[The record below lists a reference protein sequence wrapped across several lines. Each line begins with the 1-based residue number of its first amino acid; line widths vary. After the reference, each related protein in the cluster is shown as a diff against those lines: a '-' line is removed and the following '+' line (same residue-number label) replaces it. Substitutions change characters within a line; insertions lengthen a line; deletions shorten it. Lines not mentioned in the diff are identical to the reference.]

1 MERQVI
7 EAELRT
13 ETGKNAMNRLRAA
26 GRVPAVLY
34 GAGKETLPVSLNPRH
49 LRALLRVEGQNE
61 IFELRIQGGESTP
74 TMIVETQRD
83 PVKET
88 VLHLDLHRIAMDRKL
103 RVSVPVSV
111 TGEPA
116 GVKQQGGVLEQVLRE
131 VEVECFPADIPARFT
146 LDVGALMLNQSIR
159 IQDLQQ
165 QLGEKVALLQEP
177 HAVICHVVTIKVV
190 EEKPAEEAVAAAP
203 AEPEVIKKGKAVE
216 EGEEEAEGAK
226 EKASKE
232 KPSKEKE

>member
-7 EAELRT
+7 EAEPRT

-34 GAGKETLPVSLNPRH
+34 GAGKETLPVSLNRRH

-61 IFELRIQGGESTP
+61 IFELRVQGGESTP
-74 TMIVETQRD
+74 AMIVETQRD
-83 PVKET
+83 PVQET
-88 VLHLDLHRIAMDRKL
+88 LLHLDLHRIAMDRKL
-103 RVSVPVSV
+103 RVSVPVGL
-111 TGEPA
+111 TGEAP
-116 GVKQQGGVLEQVLRE
+116 GVKQQGGVLELVLRE
-131 VEVECFPADIPARFT
+131 VEVECFPADIPARLT
-146 LDVGALMLNQSIR
+146 LDIGSLMLGQSIR

-165 QLGEKVALLQEP
+165 QLGDKVALLQEP

-190 EEKPAEEAVAAAP
+190 EEKPAEEVAAAAP

-216 EGEEEAEGAK
+216 EGEEAEGAK

-232 KPSKEKE
+232 KE

>member
-26 GRVPAVLY
+26 GRVPAILY

-49 LRALLRVEGQNE
+49 LRALLRAEGQNE
-61 IFELRIQGGESTP
+61 IFELRVQGGESTP
-74 TMIVETQRD
+74 TMIIETQRD

-88 VLHLDLHRIAMDRKL
+88 VLHLDLQRIAMDRKL
-103 RVSVPVSV
+103 RVSVPVSL
-111 TGEPA
+111 TGEPP
-116 GVKQQGGVLEQVLRE
+116 GVKQQGGILEQVLRE
-131 VEVECFPADIPARFT
+131 VEVECFPADIPARVT
-146 LDVGALMLNQSIR
+146 LDVGSLMLNQSIR

-190 EEKPAEEAVAAAP
+190 EEKPTEEAVAAAP

-216 EGEEEAEGAK
+216 EGEEGAEGAT

-232 KPSKEKE
+232 KPGKEKE